1 MPRSFSRVLFAAA
14 LSALSMAASAALPQ
28 SGLWSFDGEANGKP
42 GRGIQIDRQSDN
54 RIIVSYFGYRAD
66 GSSMFLQAGGHIG
79 EDGKTFS
86 AELNEY
92 KNGRAVGG
100 AARDGELAKLLGTVQ
115 MEFDT
120 SSSGSVT
127 LPGEEK
133 RAISRISFSDH
144 RNRLNNLFDLTM
156 VAMHDGYYRRTEQ
169 TVSFALKGDQVEFTL
184 PNFNGA
190 ASCRF
195 RGSLLSSGDGFRSS
209 GSYLCGEDEIDS
221 VITPTPTPPVY
232 WLEEL
237 KVDSKGFLSGTLHTS
252 NAQDMSNA
260 VTRKLFGVCT
270 VIPEVVILGVPGQG
284 DRCSAEQL
292 K

>member
-14 LSALSMAASAALPQ
+14 LLALSMAASAALPQ
-28 SGLWSFDGEANGKP
+28 PGLWSFDGEANGKP
-42 GRGIQIDRQSDN
+42 GRGIQIDRQNDN

-144 RNRLNNLFDLTM
+144 RNRLNNQFYLSLVKLDQVGSQTIQRPVKLKSVGNSLEFQIPSFTYDNYRCSFGGDLT
-156 VAMHDGYYRRTEQ
+156 A
-169 TVSFALKGDQVEFTL
+169 
-184 PNFNGA
+184 
-190 ASCRF
+190 
-195 RGSLLSSGDGFRSS
+195 SGDGFRSE
-209 GSYLCGEDEIDS
+209 GYYNCDDELVAVVPPS
-221 VITPTPTPPVY
+221 PTPRNY
-232 WLEEL
+232 RLEDL
-237 KVDSKGFLSGTLHTS
+237 KVDSQGFLTGTLYVNIS
-252 NAQDMSNA
+252 MGLSYGAQM
-260 VTRKLFGVCT
+260 KLFGICT
-270 VIPEVVILGVPGQG
+270 VEDVILGVPGQSEK
-284 DRCSAEQL
+284 CSAEQL

>member
-144 RNRLNNLFDLTM
+144 RNRLNNTFILSMVEFIGGESRTTQPVIAFD
-156 VAMHDGYYRRTEQ
+156 VKDEQ
-169 TVSFALKGDQVEFTL
+169 LKFTL
-184 PNFNGA
+184 PH
-190 ASCRF
+190 F
-195 RGSLLSSGDGFRSS
+195 RGAESCEFSGDLKVS
-209 GSYLCGEDEIDS
+209 GGGLMSNGDYLCEEDLNS
-221 VITPTPTPPVY
+221 VISGILNKHYRLDALT
-232 WLEEL
+232 
-237 KVDSKGFLSGTLHTS
+237 VDSQGFLSGVLYTGNS
-252 NAQDMSNA
+252 EDMSNA
-260 VTRKLFGVCT
+260 VTRKLFGICAVFSDD
-270 VIPEVVILGVPGQG
+270 VILGVPGQAA
-284 DRCSAEQL
+284 RCSAEQL